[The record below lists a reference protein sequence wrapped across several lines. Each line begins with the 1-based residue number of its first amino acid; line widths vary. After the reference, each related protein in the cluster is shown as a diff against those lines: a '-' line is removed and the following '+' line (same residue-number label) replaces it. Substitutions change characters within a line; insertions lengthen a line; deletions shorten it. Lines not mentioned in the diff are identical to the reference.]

1 MFYFLLI
8 YSLIITGVAALLGWY
23 VYRLISALK
32 GTYIYVLEILEEIKE
47 YQQHLE
53 KVHNMETFYGDNI
66 LGALIEHTK
75 QTEQRLQEALS
86 EGYELF
92 GEHIEE
98 EENAE
103 KEEG

>member
-1 MFYFLLI
+1 MFYLMLI
-8 YSLIITGVAALLGWY
+8 YSLVITFAAGLLGWY
-23 VYRLISALK
+23 VYRLIAALK
-32 GTYIYVLEILEEIKE
+32 NTYIYVLEILEQVKE
-47 YQQHLE
+47 YQEHLE
-53 KVHNMETFYGDNI
+53 RVHNMETFYGDNI

-98 EENAE
+98 EENAK